1 MWLIV
6 ILFWFAGMSA
16 AFVAFPTQRLV
27 EAAIESGRLDP
38 NFDRW
43 DECKRAP
50 LKVIVAATT
59 GWLVFYDCPKS
70 ELNASIKT
78 NHHSQITVLTLFMS
92 EFPSCLYFSTDGQRD
107 LNDGQV
113 AFCSVLRL
121 IFNCVAPI
129 SPLLRIYLSQIYWEV
144 CFFEI

>member
-38 NFDRW
+38 NYDRW

-50 LKVIVAATT
+50 LKVIVAAAS
-59 GWLVFYDCPKS
+59 GWFCLNRSLYGLTETNSTHRLSVIHRLSRTEKSLFGFVFNRRP
-70 ELNASIKT
+70 A
-78 NHHSQITVLTLFMS
+78 
-92 EFPSCLYFSTDGQRD
+92 
-107 LNDGQV
+107 
-113 AFCSVLRL
+113 
-121 IFNCVAPI
+121 
-129 SPLLRIYLSQIYWEV
+129 
-144 CFFEI
+144 